1 MSETRSPATPAR
13 PRTARGR
20 RTRRKL
26 LRAAESLFGEHGFH
40 GTSVAQITRTA
51 GVAQGTFYL
60 YFDSKEEV
68 FRQLVRHL
76 SQQLRRALAT
86 AVSGAETRLEIEE
99 RGVREFVRF
108 SAEHRDLYQIVSES
122 QFIDPEIFRW
132 YYERLARGYALG
144 LRRAMDR
151 GEVRETDPE
160 TLSYCLMGASHF
172 LGIRW
177 IAWEG
182 REPPEEVVEAT
193 VAFIRRGLEPAE
205 GGA

>member
-1 MSETRSPATPAR
+1 ME
-13 PRTARGR
+13 
-20 RTRRKL
+20 
-26 LRAAESLFGEHGFH
+26 
-40 GTSVAQITRTA
+40 Q
-51 GVAQGTFYL
+51 
-60 YFDSKEEV
+60 
-68 FRQLVRHL
+68 
-76 SQQLRRALAT
+76 
-86 AVSGAETRLEIEE
+86 
-99 RGVREFVRF
+99 
-108 SAEHRDLYQIVSES
+108 
-122 QFIDPEIFRW
+122 
-132 YYERLARGYALG
+132 
-144 LRRAMDR
+144 